1 MLTHITVRANNNIF
15 IRTPAGIDYGHPAFL
30 NADGTSR
37 IYSLWDQTIPIENM
51 KSGRIP
57 DGFLFGAEYLRS
69 NINEALMSDN
79 PKNIVPSVDT
89 NGHGTFLAGV
99 ACGNKIDERNFSGVA
114 PLADICVV

>member
-37 IYSLWDQTIPIENM
+37 IYSIWDQTIPIGNM

-89 NGHGTFLAGV
+89 NGHGTFLAGG
-99 ACGNKIDERNFSGVA
+99 C
-114 PLADICVV
+114 LWQ